1 MAKIKEN
8 KMGGVHAMGMDAYKP
23 ESSIRLEGAHAKALA
38 KMPMKSSG
46 TITIKG
52 QKTAHRINSDGSH
65 TVEFSP
71 SSVSALSGPKA
82 TASDNDGDE
91 NI

>member
-1 MAKIKEN
+1 MAKIKES
-8 KMGGVHAMGMDAYKP
+8 KMGGVHAIGMDAYKP

-52 QKTAHRINSDGSH
+52 KKTSNSKRLNSASKQLRITQDMLKFLRQ
-65 TVEFSP
+65 T
-71 SSVSALSGPKA
+71 
-82 TASDNDGDE
+82 
-91 NI
+91 